1 MNSVICEAIRKK
13 AVLRFTY
20 EGHPRIVEPQ
30 THGISTA
37 GKEVL
42 RAVQTGGSSE
52 SAMTAFGKL
61 FEMAKMSNI
70 EETGETF
77 SGPGAGFNPRDKG
90 MRLIHC
96 HLRLVEKNDA

>member
-1 MNSVICEAIRKK
+1 
-13 AVLRFTY
+13 
-20 EGHPRIVEPQ
+20 
-30 THGISTA
+30 
-37 GKEVL
+37 
-42 RAVQTGGSSE
+42 
-52 SAMTAFGKL
+52 
-61 FEMAKMSNI
+61 MAKMSNI